1 MYSFLISLAIA
12 LIIGCGWA
20 LLGLWETWAMGTWL
34 GIAAFIAS
42 WFIIGRIIKKRIEPA
57 ILHAQKQAESGKA
70 QLALQTFESLLP
82 LGNWQPLLKGQLYAQ
97 MGILCA
103 SIGDEKKGLEFL
115 QKSSARFA
123 DAQMFLAAMHARGG
137 DSTKA
142 IKVLENC
149 EGYNKKHILLHN
161 LHAYLLEKQ
170 DKRSEAIAV
179 LNKLLKNE
187 KSNEI
192 TKDNLL
198 RLQNNKKLNMKRF
211 GMTWYALQL
220 EKPPAGMGQQ
230 RAARPGFRQKGK
242 RRK

>member
-1 MYSFLISLAIA
+1 MYSFLLSLAIA
-12 LIIGCGWA
+12 LIIGCGWTF
-20 LLGLWETWAMGTWL
+20 LGLWETWIMGIWL
-34 GIAAFIAS
+34 GVAAFIAS
-42 WFIIGRIIKKRIEPA
+42 WFLIGRNIRKRIEPA
-57 ILHAQKQAESGKA
+57 ILHAQKQAEAGKIK
-70 QLALQTFESLLP
+70 LALQTFEDLLP

-103 SIGDEKKGLEFL
+103 SSGDEDKGLKFL
-115 QKSSARFA
+115 KKSSTRFA
-123 DAQMFLAAMHARGG
+123 DAQMFLASMYFRQGNK
-137 DSTKA
+137 DKA
-142 IKVLENC
+142 VQVLGNC
-149 EGYNKKHILLHN
+149 ESFNKKHVLLHN

-179 LNKLLKNE
+179 LNRFLKKE
-187 KSNEI
+187 KSNET

-211 GMTWYALQL
+211 GMPWYALQL
-220 EKPPAGMGQQ
+220 EKPPASMGQQ